1 MSLEA
6 LQIYWW
12 VVASVL
18 LGALSCLFF
27 VQGGQMLLPT
37 LGKSEEE
44 KTLIVNSL
52 GRKWELTF
60 TTLVVFGGVMFAAFP
75 LFYSTSFGGAYWVW
89 LAILFCFIIQAV
101 SYEYRK
107 KPNNFLGQKSYE
119 AFLLINGYVGIFLL
133 GVALSTFFSGA
144 EFSLNDYHF
153 VQWSNPLRGLEALS
167 NPANLILGFA
177 LVFLSKTLGASY
189 LLNNIDCPTLELR
202 AKKAILL
209 NGLFFLVSFLGF
221 LSWIFSK
228 DAFILNGVK
237 VQMQDFGYFLIFLHH
252 PLFLI
257 LLLLGALGVVFG
269 IYLGGIR
276 GSEKS
281 IFVLFIGVF
290 LAVFALFGNLGING
304 GIFYP
309 SLSNLA
315 QSLSIHN
322 ASSSHY
328 TLKAMAYVSIL
339 IPIVIFYICV
349 VWRKMDSKKLSTQE
363 LEEQN
368 EKY

>member
-1 MSLEA
+1 MSLEV

-12 VVASVL
+12 VIACVL
-18 LGALSCLFF
+18 LGVLSCLFF

-37 LGKSEEE
+37 LAKSQEE
-44 KTLIVNSL
+44 KSLIINSL

-107 KPNNFLGQKSYE
+107 KPNNFLGQKTYE

-144 EFSLNDYHF
+144 HFSLNDYNF
-153 VQWSNPLRGLEALS
+153 VQWGSAFRGLEALS
-167 NPANLILGFA
+167 NPANTILGFS

-189 LLNNIDCPTLELR
+189 LLNNIAYPSLNPKF
-202 AKKAILL
+202 KKAILL
-209 NGLFFLVSFLGF
+209 NGLVFLLSFVTF
-221 LSWIFSK
+221 LAWIFCK
-228 DAFILNGVK
+228 DAFLLREN
-237 VQMQDFGYFLIFLHH
+237 VQIIKFGYLWIFLSH
-252 PLFLI
+252 PLFLLM
-257 LLLLGALGVVFG
+257 LLCGALLVIVG
-269 IYLGGIR
+269 IYLGGIKAE
-276 GSEKS
+276 EKS
-281 IFVLFIGVF
+281 IFVLFAGVF

-309 SLSNLA
+309 SLDVLS

-328 TLKAMAYVSIL
+328 TLKAMAYVSLL
-339 IPIVIFYICV
+339 IPIVIFYISM
-349 VWRKMDSKKLSTQE
+349 VWKKMDSQKLSTQE
-363 LEEQN
+363 LENQN

>member
-1 MSLEA
+1 MSLVA

-12 VVASVL
+12 IVASVL
-18 LGALSCLFF
+18 LGALACLFF
-27 VQGGQMLLPT
+27 VQGGQMLLYT

-44 KTLIVNSL
+44 KSLIINSL

-75 LFYSTSFGGAYWVW
+75 LFYATSFGGAYWVW

-107 KPNNFLGQKSYE
+107 KPDNFLGQKTYE
-119 AFLLINGYVGIFLL
+119 IFLLINGYVGIFLL

-144 EFSLNDYHF
+144 NFTLSSYNF
-153 VQWSNPLRGLEALS
+153 VQWSNPLRGLEALG
-167 NPANLILGFA
+167 NPYNYLLGFA

-189 LLNNIDCPTLELR
+189 LLSNLSSPTLALR
-202 AKKAILL
+202 AKRAIVF
-209 NGLFFLVSFLGF
+209 NGIAFLISFISFMLWVSC
-221 LSWIFSK
+221 K
-228 DAFILNGVK
+228 DAFLLINGVATIK
-237 VQMQDFGYFLIFLHH
+237 PFGYLSLFLSH
-252 PLFLI
+252 PLFLS
-257 LLLLGALGVVFG
+257 LLLLGAVILLIG
-269 IYLGGIR
+269 IYLGGVR
-276 GSEKS
+276 GNDKS
-281 IFVLFIGVF
+281 VFLQFGGVF

-309 SLSNLA
+309 SVDNLS
-315 QSLSIHN
+315 QSLTIFN

-328 TLKAMAYVSIL
+328 TLKTMAYVSIL
-339 IPIVIFYICV
+339 IPIVISYIAY
-349 VWRKMDSKKLSTQE
+349 VWRKMDSKKLDSQE
-363 LEEQN
+363 LENQS

>member
-1 MSLEA
+1 MTLEV

-37 LGKSEEE
+37 LGKNEEE
-44 KTLIVNSL
+44 KSLIVNSL
-52 GRKWELTF
+52 GKKWELTF

-107 KPNNFLGQKSYE
+107 KPNNFLGQKTYE
-119 AFLLINGYVGIFLL
+119 VFLLINGYVGIFLL

-144 EFSLNDYHF
+144 EFLLNDYYF
-153 VQWSNPLRGLEALS
+153 VQWGNPLRGLEALG

-177 LVFLSKTLGASY
+177 LVFLAKTLGASY
-189 LLNNIDCPTLELR
+189 LLNNLR
-202 AKKAILL
+202 SDALTQRCKNAMLL
-209 NGLFFLVSFLGF
+209 NGLAFLVCFVAFLA
-221 LSWIFSK
+221 WIFCK
-228 DAFILNGVK
+228 DAFILQEQKAQLVK
-237 VQMQDFGYFLIFLHH
+237 FGYLGLFLSH
-252 PLFLI
+252 PFFLI
-257 LLLLGALGVVFG
+257 LLLLGALGVMIS
-269 IYLGGIR
+269 IYLGAVR
-276 GSEKS
+276 GNDKS
-281 IFVLFIGVF
+281 IFGLFAGVF
-290 LAVFALFGNLGING
+290 LAVFALFGNLGIHG

-309 SLSNLA
+309 SLLDLN
-315 QSLSIHN
+315 QSLNIHN

-328 TLKAMAYVSIL
+328 TLKTMAYVSIL
-339 IPIVIFYICV
+339 IPIVVFYISV
-349 VWRKMDSKKLSTQE
+349 VWRKMDRKKLDTQE
-363 LEEQN
+363 LEKQH

>member
-1 MSLEA
+1 MTLEA
-6 LQIYWW
+6 LQVYWW
-12 VVASVL
+12 IVASVL
-18 LGALSCLFF
+18 LGALACLFF
-27 VQGGQMLLPT
+27 VQGGQMLLYT
-37 LGKSEEE
+37 LGKNEEE
-44 KTLIVNSL
+44 KSLIINSL

-107 KPNNFLGQKSYE
+107 KPNNFLGQRTYE
-119 AFLLINGYVGIFLL
+119 IFLLLNGYVGIFLL

-144 EFSLNDYHF
+144 EFSLNDYNF
-153 VQWSNPLRGLEALS
+153 VQWGNPLRGLEALG
-167 NPANLILGFA
+167 NPSNLILGFA

-189 LLNNIDCPTLELR
+189 LLNNISSPTLALR

-209 NGLFFLVSFLGF
+209 NGFVFLVCFLGF
-221 LSWIFSK
+221 LSWVLCK
-228 DAFILNGVK
+228 DAFVLVSQE
-237 VQMQDFGYFLIFLHH
+237 VQVVEFGYFWLFLHH

-257 LLLLGALGVVFG
+257 LLLLGALIVVWG
-269 IYLGGIR
+269 IYLGGVR
-276 GSEKS
+276 GSERS
-281 IFVLFIGVF
+281 VFALFVGVF
-290 LAVFALFGNLGING
+290 LAVFALFGNLGVNG

-309 SLSNLA
+309 SLLNLS

-322 ASSSHY
+322 ASSSLY

-339 IPIVIFYICV
+339 IPIIIFYV
-349 VWRKMDSKKLSTQE
+349 SLVWRKMDSKKLSTQE
-363 LEEQN
+363 LENQN

>member
-1 MSLEA
+1 MSGEA

-18 LGALSCLFF
+18 LGALSGLFF
-27 VQGGQMLLPT
+27 VQGGQMLLPD
-37 LGKSEEE
+37 LAKNEEE
-44 KTLIVNSL
+44 KTLIINSL

-75 LFYSTSFGGAYWVW
+75 LFYSTSFGGAYLVW

-107 KPNNFLGQKSYE
+107 KPNNFLGAKTYE
-119 AFLLINGYVGIFLL
+119 VFLLINGYVGIFLL

-144 EFSLNDYHF
+144 NFSLNGYNF
-153 VQWSNPLRGLEALS
+153 VQWNTPLRGLEALS
-167 NPANLILGFA
+167 NPANLILGFT

-189 LLNNIDCPTLELR
+189 LLSNLASPTLSPR

-209 NGLFFLVSFLGF
+209 NATLFLLCFISF
-221 LSWIFSK
+221 LSWIFCK
-228 DAFILNGVK
+228 DAFVLIEGK
-237 VQMQDFGYFLIFLHH
+237 VEIVRFGYFLIFLHH

-257 LLLLGALGVVFG
+257 LLLAGALIVIVG

-276 GSEKS
+276 GNEKS
-281 IFVLFIGVF
+281 VFVLFTGVF

-304 GIFYP
+304 GVFYP
-309 SLSNLA
+309 SLSNLS

-328 TLKAMAYVSIL
+328 TLKAMAYVSLL
-339 IPIVIFYICV
+339 IPIVIFYV
-349 VWRKMDSKKLSTQE
+349 SWVWKKMDSQKLSTQE
-363 LEEQN
+363 LNEQN